1 MKNVFQQVRCSE
13 PLHHPS
19 DGSQRRHTEWAAP
32 KTSARGHC
40 KQYTVKYRNS
50 GEMKR
55 SESLLPF
62 QRTSVKRIDGSPGVF
77 TAWRGSQHLK
87 CSITGID
94 CSRTSFNSLLFFIMS
109 KVNIDWIPIIWTAHY
124 NKSSIF
130 SFFTYTDAFILI
142 FHAVSMSS
150 IFYTASRKFRR

>member
-1 MKNVFQQVRCSE
+1 MYFNKSGARNRCTIHRTAVRGGTLNGLLQK
-13 PLHHPS
+13 PLP
-19 DGSQRRHTEWAAP
+19 EV
-32 KTSARGHC
+32 
-40 KQYTVKYRNS
+40 TVSNTQSNTGPAGRWR
-50 GEMKR
+50 KR

-62 QRTSVKRIDGSPGVF
+62 QRTSVKRINGSPGVF

-87 CSITGID
+87 CSITEID
-94 CSRTSFNSLLFFIMS
+94 CSQTSFNSLLFFIMS

-124 NKSSIF
+124 NKSLIF